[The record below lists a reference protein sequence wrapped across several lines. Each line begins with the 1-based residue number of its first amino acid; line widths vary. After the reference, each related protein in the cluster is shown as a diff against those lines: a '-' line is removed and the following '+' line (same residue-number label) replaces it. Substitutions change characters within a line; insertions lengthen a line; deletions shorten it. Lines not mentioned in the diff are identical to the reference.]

1 MRHCFLLNFFF
12 IVPPEFCRR
21 FVFRRPPITVSHLFF
36 IGVFHGVIWSDIEV
50 DRKRFLRIFLLL
62 KRVTVTLTGAAFRKL
77 RVSSCRLDVLV
88 SVSILH
94 LLYVNGRILVFP
106 WMYGNWDYGSIF
118 FDFLLLWLHKI
129 LTLRDIKF
137 HNFID
142 FFLYLQCCFM
152 IVWINLNT
160 NSIIDCLNGV
170 DASIILFLYN
180 A

>member
-88 SVSILH
+88 SMSILR

-142 FFLYLQCCFM
+142 FFFVLAVLFY
-152 IVWINLNT
+152 
-160 NSIIDCLNGV
+160 DCMNQ
-170 DASIILFLYN
+170 SKYEFYHRLFERN
-180 A
+180 WC